1 MLTIIESPCKQN
13 NRRLLF
19 RNHPWNTNYLINCL
33 YFKRLLPTLKY
44 MRQADVGLKLLTAVN
59 LVLFKLIYKQGIKY
73 IVTRHQAY
81 ITKCKCC
88 PWCDK
93 RLFLFNKN
101 NYYWT
106 KFVPQ
111 GCYDSTS
118 FLSPSRYKRRL
129 IMHQQRSTSQRS
141 CSGHARLSF
150 VRSVRKVTLGA
161 VFAMCVIIKIN
172 QTAKITIA
180 AFTPFKIRI
189 YSVNSF

>member
-93 RLFLFNKN
+93 RLFPFNKN

-111 GCYDSTS
+111 GCYDQLFES
-118 FLSPSRYKRRL
+118 
-129 IMHQQRSTSQRS
+129 QQVQKEINNVSVEVNLPKVVLGACQTQFCTIRAK
-141 CSGHARLSF
+141 GHAWSCF
-150 VRSVRKVTLGA
+150 CDVCNYQNKPDS
-161 VFAMCVIIKIN
+161 
-172 QTAKITIA
+172 
-180 AFTPFKIRI
+180 
-189 YSVNSF
+189 